1 MIHESLMLFTIFL
14 ISIMINELPLLQT
27 WENNKNEMCQQ
38 NLALQCVEMKITS

>member
-1 MIHESLMLFTIFL
+1 MLFTIFFL
-14 ISIMINELPLLQT
+14 ISIMINELPLLKT